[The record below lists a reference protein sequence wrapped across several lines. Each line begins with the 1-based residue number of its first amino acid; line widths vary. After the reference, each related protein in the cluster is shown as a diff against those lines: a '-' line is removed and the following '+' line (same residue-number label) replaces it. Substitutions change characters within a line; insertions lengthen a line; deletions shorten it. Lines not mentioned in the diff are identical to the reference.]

1 MAKLV
6 LIVALAAGVY
16 FWWLGRRTRLS
27 AGEAR
32 TLLGI
37 DAGASENEVRAA
49 HRRVIQRVHP
59 DAGGSMR
66 ATVPLGTAVGPGDT
80 IFVGERWF

>member
-59 DAGGSMR
+59 DAGGSSELAKR
-66 ATVPLGTAVGPGDT
+66 VNAARDLLLA
-80 IFVGERWF
+80 ELRRRH